1 MPTRRRKLTPQRIG
15 LTAKA
20 LEAWRAGDSG
30 ALRCALSIRPWQMLQ
45 WPLRL
50 TALGC
55 DRRHPPTETD
65 PWNESWPRAAALQR
79 ELYRLA
85 GPPPRKLKRADEA

>member
-1 MPTRRRKLTPQRIG
+1 MPTRRRKIAPRQSGIG
-15 LTAKA
+15 ARA
-20 LEAWRAGDSG
+20 IEAWQAGDSS
-30 ALRCALSIRPWQMLQ
+30 ALRQALSIPWQMLP

-55 DRRHPPTETD
+55 DRRHQPTETD
-65 PWNESWPRAAALQR
+65 PWHESWPRAAALQR

-85 GPPPRKLKRADEA
+85 GPPPWKLKRADPA